1 MRLKPRDYQREAAEW
16 ALRRRRAVIQM
27 PTGSGKT
34 LIAVMW
40 IRGLRERGKARR
52 FLVLEPTRFLV
63 EQNARFMRSQG
74 LDASPVHGSLPKSLR
89 ESGWRSEVVVATPE
103 VVVADWEKFSS
114 QGFDA
119 VVVDECHHTT
129 GQDAYRRVISE
140 ASFEYSLG
148 LTAYVPPS
156 RRREIERLL
165 GEIREWGWDDPRISR
180 YLPEWEAEV
189 YEAPLNPAEERLY
202 SRLED
207 LWERV
212 RGSDR
217 ALVGNA
223 IRWFVRDGA
232 AALRESV
239 ERGGRLRELIPSGV
253 VELLFSR
260 EVRPA
265 HKLETLRRV
274 LADHEGFEKSI
285 VFVERVGV
293 AELIHEEM
301 ADYNPVL
308 ILGRRRIDPKE
319 ALRRA
324 RLRESRLLVSTSAGE
339 EGIDLPAAD
348 LLVVW
353 SNVASPLRFIQRLG
367 RVLRAATGQRWR
379 PRWVVYVVTPD
390 TVDVDSLLD
399 GLMEA
404 RRAGVTLNVDP
415 SVVEYLWS
423 LSRRRRY
430 LELLEVPMPPDV
442 LARASGAP
450 EERVREALRW
460 LGERG
465 LVVYIHTPMGR
476 IYSSRG
482 AIDRL
487 REEYG
492 RYLRPDPGAEGKVIA
507 YLGDESVSARGD
519 VERVCRR
526 LLPRLRSWG
535 RFDRLRAS
543 IRVREDGLERLVNLS
558 YSFRIEDPQVLRL
571 VLDNAF
577 CREALGVL
585 G

>member
-1 MRLKPRDYQREAAEW
+1 MRLKPRDYQREATEW

-34 LIAVMW
+34 LIAFMW
-40 IRGLRERGKARR
+40 IEGLKKRGKARR

-63 EQNARFMRSQG
+63 EQNARFLRSQG
-74 LDASPVHGSLPKSLR
+74 LDASPVHGSLPRSLR

-103 VVVADWEKFSS
+103 VVVADWDRFSG
-114 QGFDA
+114 QRFDA

-129 GQDAYRRVISE
+129 GQDAYKKVVSE
-140 ASFEYSLG
+140 GGFNYSLG

-156 RRREIERLL
+156 RRGEIEGLL
-165 GEIREWGWDDPRISR
+165 GEIREWGWDDPRIAR

-189 YEAPLNPAEERLY
+189 YEAPLNLAEEDLY
-202 SRLED
+202 SKLED
-207 LWERV
+207 LWEAV
-212 RGSDR
+212 GGSER
-217 ALVGNA
+217 ALLGNA

-239 ERGGRLRELIPSGV
+239 ERGERLRELLGQMRDLV
-253 VELLFSR
+253 FSP
-260 EVRPA
+260 EIRPA
-265 HKLETLRRV
+265 HKLDSLRRI
-274 LADHEGFEKSI
+274 LADHEGFLKSI
-285 VFVERVGV
+285 VFVERVSV
-293 AELIHEEM
+293 AELIGREM
-301 ADYNPVL
+301 RDQNPVL

-324 RLRESRLLVSTSAGE
+324 RQKESRLLISTSAGE
-339 EGIDLPAAD
+339 EGIDLPEAD

-379 PRWVVYVVTPD
+379 PRWVIYIVTPD

-415 SVVEYLWS
+415 GVVEYLWS

-430 LELLEVPMPPDV
+430 LELLEEPMPLDV

-450 EERVREALRW
+450 EDRVREALRW

-465 LVVYIHTPMGR
+465 LVIYIHTPIGR
-476 IYSSRG
+476 IYSSKG
-482 AIDRL
+482 ALNKLKERF
-487 REEYG
+487 G
-492 RYLRPDPGAEGKVIA
+492 RYLKPDPDLEGKVVA
-507 YLGDESVSARGD
+507 YLGEETASARG
-519 VERVCRR
+519 RVYRVYEKLLSR
-526 LLPRLRSWG
+526 LKRWG

-543 IRVREDGLERLVNLS
+543 VRVRERGVERLVNIS
-558 YSFRIEDPQVLRL
+558 YSFRIEDPRVLEI

-577 CREALGVL
+577 CREAHE
-585 G
+585 